1 MISAFF
7 IKVFDKDSAIDI
19 LLKRLDYLRKVDTGI
34 SEQMTTLETQE
45 IPADVKCNINHNA
58 LLVKAEIAAIQ
69 EHIKVIELAEE
80 W

>member
-1 MISAFF
+1 MIAAFF

-19 LLKRLDYLRKVDTGI
+19 LSKRLDYLRKVDTGI